1 MLDTIRKHRGYFGK
15 FWCAF
20 CQLAGCIA
28 FCSVAIDTPDT
39 WKRLF
44 AGFALNLAFVGLA
57 WVTIYDLEKRIL
69 KRTENGANP
78 K

>member
-1 MLDTIRKHRGYFGK
+1 MFEMLKKHRANLGR

-28 FCSVAIDTPDT
+28 FCSVAIDTPDV

-44 AGFALNLAFVGLA
+44 AAFSLNLALVGLA
-57 WVTIYDLEKRIL
+57 WVTIYDLEKRIVDHM
-69 KRTENGANP
+69 KG
-78 K
+78 